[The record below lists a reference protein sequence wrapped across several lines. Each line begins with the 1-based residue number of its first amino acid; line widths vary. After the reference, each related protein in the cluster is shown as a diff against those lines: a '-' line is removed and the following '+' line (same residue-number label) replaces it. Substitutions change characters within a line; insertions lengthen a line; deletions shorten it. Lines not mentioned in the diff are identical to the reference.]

1 MRQLAAL
8 MSQPKKRGTVDEL
21 AYYQQNS
28 AETVFKVYNV
38 DSDSYS
44 TGGRVRGL
52 RRIGP
57 MLM

>member
-1 MRQLAAL
+1 
-8 MSQPKKRGTVDEL
+8 MSWHK
-21 AYYQQNS
+21 YQQNS
-28 AETVFKVYNV
+28 SETVFKVYNV
-38 DSDSYS
+38 DYDSYS